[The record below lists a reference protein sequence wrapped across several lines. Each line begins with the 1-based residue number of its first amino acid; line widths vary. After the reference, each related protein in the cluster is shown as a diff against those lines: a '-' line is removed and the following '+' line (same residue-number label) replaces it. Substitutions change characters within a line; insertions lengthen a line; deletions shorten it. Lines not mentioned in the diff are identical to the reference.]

1 MQSSFPTMPALL
13 SVPRTILLTNGSLN
27 RRGSVVERALHG
39 VNLTGW
45 LSLESWI
52 TPELFAGTGSLGE
65 HGLVETLGRDIY
77 HDLIDEHRQTFI
89 TEDDFKLIVRRGF
102 NAVRLPV
109 PWYVFGEEG
118 PEPGPYV
125 GCTNQVD
132 SALEWAEHHGISV
145 LLVLGVSPGKG
156 DEALLSSSD
165 GGRREEVLDVLAAL
179 SRRYASSSPLFGIEV
194 AYEPVAQRRK
204 GLFGIAEGVPL
215 HVLRNYYRDAYE
227 AIRAG
232 GGERPF
238 VVLPD
243 AGLPGAW
250 KSFMAPR
257 RYRKVMLDCH
267 LYHYTDQVDATGP
280 AGAAALVE
288 RSRRTLSRAQKSGL
302 PVMVGAWSAA
312 LPFADSLMTPEG
324 RIALER
330 VYCAEQI
337 AAFEDGPAWFF
348 QTWKTNGHLSG
359 WDSRVALSS
368 FERSMLG

>member
-1 MQSSFPTMPALL
+1 MADNT
-13 SVPRTILLTNGSLN
+13 
-27 RRGSVVERALHG
+27 LHG

-65 HGLVETLGRDIY
+65 RGLMQTIGRELY
-77 HDLIDEHRQTFI
+77 HDLVEEHRQTFV
-89 TEDDFKLIVRRGF
+89 TEDDFKLIARRGF
-102 NAVRLPV
+102 NAIRLPV
-109 PWYVFGEEG
+109 PWYVFGKDG
-118 PEPGPYV
+118 PEPGPYL
-125 GCTNQVD
+125 GCVKELDNAFV
-132 SALEWAEHHGISV
+132 WAEKHGIAV
-145 LLVLGVSPGKG
+145 LLALGVSPGAPEEEVILFG
-156 DEALLSSSD
+156 QAHNY
-165 GGRREEVLDVLAAL
+165 REEILAVLTTLA
-179 SRRYASSSPLFGIEV
+179 RRYAGSKALFGIEV

-204 GLFGIAEGVPL
+204 GFMGITEGVSL
-215 HVLRNYYRDAYE
+215 HVLRTYYREAYE
-227 AIRAG
+227 AIRIG
-232 GGERPF
+232 GGERPC

-243 AGLPGAW
+243 AGVPTAW
-250 KSFMAPR
+250 RSFMAGR
-257 RYRKVMLDCH
+257 RYRNVWLDCH
-267 LYHYTDQVDATGP
+267 LYHYADQVDATGP

-288 RSRRTLSRAQKSGL
+288 RSRKTIAKAQKSGL

-337 AAFEDGPAWFF
+337 AAFEERPAWFF

-359 WDSRVALSS
+359 WDSRIALSS